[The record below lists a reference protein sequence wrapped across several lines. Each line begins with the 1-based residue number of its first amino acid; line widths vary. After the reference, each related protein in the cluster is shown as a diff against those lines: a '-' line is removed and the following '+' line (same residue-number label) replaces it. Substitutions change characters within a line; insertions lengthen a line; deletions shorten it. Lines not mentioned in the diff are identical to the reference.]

1 MQEPCHH
8 PKQPVG
14 TNTEQRGRTGCQSRR
29 ACGLG
34 PHRDSRESRAYR
46 LGEGPVDQSNR
57 NKMLTSDKGANDG
70 CGPSLCSALQI
81 ILGKENQT
89 LLVAQ
94 EELHGEVG
102 TSWGPGRFS

>member
-1 MQEPCHH
+1 MQEPFRH

-14 TNTEQRGRTGCQSRR
+14 TNTEQGASDGGHVAWAT
-29 ACGLG
+29 LEI
-34 PHRDSRESRAYR
+34 RESHTSR
-46 LGEGPVDQSNR
+46 LGERPVDQSNR

-70 CGPSLCSALQI
+70 CGPSLCSALGI

-94 EELHGEVG
+94 EELHGEAG
-102 TSWGPGRFS
+102 AGAGPWGPGRFS

>member
-1 MQEPCHH
+1 
-8 PKQPVG
+8 
-14 TNTEQRGRTGCQSRR
+14 
-29 ACGLG
+29 
-34 PHRDSRESRAYR
+34 
-46 LGEGPVDQSNR
+46 
-57 NKMLTSDKGANDG
+57 MLTSDKGANDG